1 MFRILLS
8 TVISAISNY
17 YLFYFLCFQKIY
29 PVENIIIDA
38 EGMNYLPVTNAYYKL
53 RIEGTMNGTK
63 IICVDSAFTIS
74 CKK

>member
-1 MFRILLS
+1 MLRILQR

-17 YLFYFLCFQKIY
+17 CLFQFLCFQKVFSI
-29 PVENIIIDA
+29 ENVVIDA
-38 EGMNYLPVTNAYYKL
+38 DPMKYFPMSSAYYKL

-63 IICVDSAFTIS
+63 IICVDTAFNLI